1 MPESRVVRD
10 WNGKLP
16 AQSLSTEAIII
27 SMPLQAQGVPLAA
40 SILEAAEMA
49 LGQSTV
55 TLEIDRSLS
64 RLWTADM

>member
-1 MPESRVVRD
+1 MEWHAARRSSNPVPWSQSSSRC
-10 WNGKLP
+10 
-16 AQSLSTEAIII
+16 
-27 SMPLQAQGVPLAA
+27 LQAQDVFLAA
-40 SILEAAEMA
+40 SILEAAELA